1 MKRILLFGVL
11 LLVLFLLPSS
21 VALAEGESSSFSET
35 EKELE
40 ELVDKNLDSLDLS
53 ALEQFTASLGL
64 EGGLKPWLESVIQG
78 SVPLSPRTLLS
89 GAWQALWSGLT
100 GALPLLLMVVAVAV
114 LYNLLFGLTDGFLSR
129 QTHDVVYFVCYG
141 AVLLVVVGL
150 VVSVVDSVRTLTTQ
164 LTTLMNGLTPPLL
177 TLMAAVGGHVTSSV
191 FQPQLALISTLVA
204 NLVTHIVIPLF
215 LASVVFSV
223 VGNLTQN
230 VRLDRL
236 QSATRYI
243 ISSLLALIFG
253 LYVTY
258 LSIAGVAGGMADTL
272 SLRAARYVIGSYVPI
287 VGGYIS
293 QGFDLVTA
301 SVLLIK
307 NALGIGGVLAVLAV
321 VLSPLLKLM
330 ALTLGLKL
338 VAGIIEPVGD
348 KRMASFVGGVGEC
361 MRSMVG
367 AVAGVGFVFMTA
379 MLLAILSCSAVL

>member
-1 MKRILLFGVL
+1 
-11 LLVLFLLPSS
+11 
-21 VALAEGESSSFSET
+21 
-35 EKELE
+35 
-40 ELVDKNLDSLDLS
+40 
-53 ALEQFTASLGL
+53 
-64 EGGLKPWLESVIQG
+64 
-78 SVPLSPRTLLS
+78 
-89 GAWQALWSGLT
+89 
-100 GALPLLLMVVAVAV
+100 
-114 LYNLLFGLTDGFLSR
+114 
-129 QTHDVVYFVCYG
+129 
-141 AVLLVVVGL
+141 
-150 VVSVVDSVRTLTTQ
+150 
-164 LTTLMNGLTPPLL
+164 
-177 TLMAAVGGHVTSSV
+177 
-191 FQPQLALISTLVA
+191 
-204 NLVTHIVIPLF
+204 
-215 LASVVFSV
+215 
-223 VGNLTQN
+223 
-230 VRLDRL
+230 
-236 QSATRYI
+236 
-243 ISSLLALIFG
+243 
-253 LYVTY
+253 
-258 LSIAGVAGGMADTL
+258 MADTL